1 MKKRLAFLAAVV
13 MLITMLTGCHM
24 VEYDEQS
31 DRLQVVAVIDGEE
44 ILKDSI
50 LDDYETYKSYAYIDE
65 DSENTEYGKTVAHS
79 LKMQFLNDIIEEE
92 ILERK
97 FEEYGIAELS
107 DEEKA
112 ELQKEVD
119 EYVESMENIITT
131 EMETLRPAYPDY
143 TEEKLRDTAEY
154 NVMQKYGISDGSY
167 LQELITERRKE
178 MLLDRVIVEEPL
190 TDAEIEAW
198 YNENIEIQRKDM
210 DESIYN
216 YALAQSDSIP
226 LYCPRDRYFVRMIY
240 IDYIEGIRE
249 DAKELREDGKREEA
263 DALKE
268 KARAKAED
276 EANNIME
283 QLKNGADFE
292 TLLIVHSDDDYSKEE
307 YFLEHGFEVY
317 SGQRSNPAVVVN
329 AAVKLETPGQLSEVI
344 HHDGYGYYIMELV
357 EIVGKGDIP
366 LAEVH
371 DDIYNFLYEGARYEA
386 YLELLEEWKDE
397 YHLVIYENRL
407 KN

>member
-13 MLITMLTGCHM
+13 MMMTMLAGCHM

-79 LKMQFLNDIIEEE
+79 LKMQFLNDIVEEK

-167 LQELITERRKE
+167 LQELITDRRKE

-210 DESIYN
+210 DESVYN

-226 LYCPRDRYFVRMIY
+226 LYCPRDRYFVRVIY
-240 IDYIEGIRE
+240 VDYIEGIRE

-317 SGQRSNPAVVVN
+317 RGQRSNPAVVVN

-344 HHDGYGYYIMELV
+344 HHDGYGYYILELV

-366 LAEVH
+366 LEEVH
-371 DDIYNFLYEGARYEA
+371 DDIYNFLYEDARYEA
-386 YLELLEEWKDE
+386 YLELLEEWKKE
-397 YHLVIYENRL
+397 YNLVVYENRL